1 MVTPHRRSRA
11 AITAVFA
18 ANGALF
24 ASLYSRLPT
33 LQAELG
39 LSEGQL
45 GLALLAAPIGLRM
58 ALVVV
63 VALCV
68 VAAVL
73 SQVTVRRAGRRYG
86 DVVSTPG
93 TPR

>member
-1 MVTPHRRSRA
+1 MVAPHRRSRA

-39 LSEGQL
+39 LTRASWGWRCWPHRS
-45 GLALLAAPIGLRM
+45 GCAW
-58 ALVVV
+58 
-63 VALCV
+63 
-68 VAAVL
+68 L
-73 SQVTVRRAGRRYG
+73 SWWWSPCAWSPQCSRRSR
-86 DVVSTPG
+86 
-93 TPR
+93 